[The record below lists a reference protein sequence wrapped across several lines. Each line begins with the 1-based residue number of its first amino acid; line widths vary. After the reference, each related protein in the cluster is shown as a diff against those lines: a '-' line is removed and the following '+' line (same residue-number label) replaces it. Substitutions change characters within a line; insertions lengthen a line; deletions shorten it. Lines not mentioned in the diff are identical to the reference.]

1 MATIIAGE
9 FATMEE
15 TESVAAALKSAD
27 FAADSVS
34 VFMLN
39 APGQHG
45 LYPVGGDEN
54 ADAGASHA
62 HGGAVSGA
70 IIGATVGLGVGAAT
84 MAASEAGPV
93 VAATIAAAGAYAGS
107 LVGALN
113 KVGDEEAPA
122 AATESARHAGAMVA
136 INANDANSVNRAIE
150 ILRAHGARQIEQAE
164 GRWENG
170 NWVDFDPRVIPNLID
185 AETFIRPSE
194 SVDRASANRQ

>member
-9 FATMEE
+9 FATMAE
-15 TESVAAALKSAD
+15 TESVAAALQAAD
-27 FAADSVS
+27 FAADNIS

-39 APGQHG
+39 AAGQHA
-45 LYPVGGDEN
+45 LYPIGGDEN

-84 MAASEAGPV
+84 MAATEAGAA
-93 VAATIAAAGAYAGS
+93 VAATIAAAGAYTGS

-113 KVGDEEAPA
+113 KVGDEEAPV

-136 INANDANSVNRAIE
+136 INAVGANSVNRAVA

-170 NWVDFDPRVIPNLID
+170 NWLDFDPRVTPNLIE
-185 AETFIRPSE
+185 AESPARRPE
-194 SVDRASANRQ
+194 RADRVSANRQ

>member
-9 FATMEE
+9 FATMAE
-15 TESVAAALKSAD
+15 TESVAAALKAAD
-27 FAADSVS
+27 FEADNFS

-45 LYPVGGDEN
+45 LYPIGGDEN
-54 ADAGASHA
+54 ADSGASHA

-84 MAASEAGPV
+84 MAATDAGPA
-93 VAATIAAAGAYAGS
+93 VAATIAAAGAYTGS

-113 KVGDEEAPA
+113 KVGNDEAPV

-136 INANDANSVNRAIE
+136 INSIGENSVGHAIA
-150 ILRAHGARQIEQAE
+150 ILREHGARQIEQAE

-170 NWVDFDPRVIPNLID
+170 SWLDFDPRVMPNLFD
-185 AETFIRPSE
+185 AESSSRVLE
-194 SVDRASANRQ
+194 RAGRVSANRQ